1 MTRDVDEMGR
11 MLEAYLAFARGDPW
25 PAQARAH
32 AVACGFDPEIRAEEQ
47 GIGLIGE
54 TLRVRTRD
62 GAYLSGV
69 VIRTEH
75 GTTRSF
81 DVHAGI
87 SEGQDLAGAQ
97 GSAKTGRQIGRS
109 APEDRFGGYA
119 AGHREV
125 GEP

>member
-1 MTRDVDEMGR
+1 
-11 MLEAYLAFARGDPW
+11 MLREQNDRRATGWDLDGAGDDTARQDLAFARGDPR

-69 VIRTEH
+69 VMGTEH
-75 GTTRSF
+75 GTTRPL
-81 DVHAGI
+81 DVHPAI
-87 SEGQDLAGAQ
+87 PR
-97 GSAKTGRQIGRS
+97 GRTS
-109 APEDRFGGYA
+109 P
-119 AGHREV
+119 
-125 GEP
+125 